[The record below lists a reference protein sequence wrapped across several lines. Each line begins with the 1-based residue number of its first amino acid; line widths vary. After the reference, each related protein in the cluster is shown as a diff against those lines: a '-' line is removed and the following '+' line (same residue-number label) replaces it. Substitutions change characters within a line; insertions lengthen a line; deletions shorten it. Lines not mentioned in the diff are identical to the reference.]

1 MISQSSE
8 ETNSSIQS
16 LVAKSREIDRVIKVI
31 NEIAAQTNLLAL
43 NAAIE
48 AAQAGDAGR
57 GFAVVAEE
65 IRKLAESAKTSTRE
79 IADIVKTIQEETA
92 GTDKA
97 MAEMA
102 DNVSKGHN
110 ASKEAAKAFSDNTS
124 LAESILAVSEDILES
139 AGKQKIDLQDI
150 VKIIESIVVIAEQTA
165 AGSEEVA
172 SSASELSAGMNNFNN
187 RSEELAAIALSLK
200 TGLRKFEL

>member
-1 MISQSSE
+1 
-8 ETNSSIQS
+8 
-16 LVAKSREIDRVIKVI
+16 
-31 NEIAAQTNLLAL
+31 
-43 NAAIE
+43 
-48 AAQAGDAGR
+48 
-57 GFAVVAEE
+57 
-65 IRKLAESAKTSTRE
+65 
-79 IADIVKTIQEETA
+79 
-92 GTDKA
+92 
-97 MAEMA
+97 
-102 DNVSKGHN
+102 
-110 ASKEAAKAFSDNTS
+110 KEAAKAFTDNTS
-124 LAESILAVSEDILES
+124 LAESILTVSEDILES